1 MPVNAH
7 LASTS
12 PSTLIKR
19 IGILYG
25 DLYRILSSKVCI
37 ANQTKS
43 DWNAQI
49 KKYSNFNITAI
60 LKCYCRKP
68 KLPKKS
74 MNCKNIW
81 YVYRKFICQI
91 YVKGNL
97 VANESWWNIWDEVKI
112 NALKG
117 GGECKQKG
125 NKYIILSP
133 SNSYNNKWLVQNKKI
148 YPNVHLHH
156 LP

>member
-25 DLYRILSSKVCI
+25 DPYRILSSKVCI

-49 KKYSNFNITAI
+49 KKNTRIEM
-60 LKCYCRKP
+60 L
-68 KLPKKS
+68 L
-74 MNCKNIW
+74 
-81 YVYRKFICQI
+81 
-91 YVKGNL
+91 
-97 VANESWWNIWDEVKI
+97 
-112 NALKG
+112 
-117 GGECKQKG
+117 
-125 NKYIILSP
+125 
-133 SNSYNNKWLVQNKKI
+133 
-148 YPNVHLHH
+148 
-156 LP
+156 